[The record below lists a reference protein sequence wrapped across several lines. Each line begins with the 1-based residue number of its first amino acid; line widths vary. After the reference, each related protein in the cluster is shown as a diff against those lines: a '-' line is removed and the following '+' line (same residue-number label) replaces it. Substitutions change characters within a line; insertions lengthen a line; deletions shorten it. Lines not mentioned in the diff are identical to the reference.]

1 LLTLAIIL
9 GAVGFALRTN
19 KNSTEELDWNVE
31 EDTGHNV
38 ESLFDNDDLMDQ
50 TEAEPKQENP
60 TESNTI
66 PEGWTQEQYVQWLN
80 GPTPEGWTTE
90 QWADYVAEHTAKL
103 DPHDIGTEG

>member
-1 LLTLAIIL
+1 
-9 GAVGFALRTN
+9 
-19 KNSTEELDWNVE
+19 VE

-50 TEAEPKQENP
+50 TEAEPKQEKP

-66 PEGWTQEQYVQWLN
+66 PEGWTQEQYVQWLD
-80 GPTPEGWTTE
+80 GPTPDGWTTE
-90 QWADYVAEHTAKL
+90 QWADYVSEHTAKL